1 MTTTGEFRKFLPGP
15 DHPPV
20 RGIETQDAYS
30 HGDLAHSP
38 PINEI
43 LEVMPKKLLAEP
55 FKGITC
61 DGKVHKNLF
70 VLEPNGAPV
79 EAMTEAA
86 RAILAVATPDELRKI
101 SQPID
106 SEQWRKWS
114 NPEFYV
120 FRDTLRLEEHG
131 EPIRAAILDLLA
143 ASMSPKG
150 FEKAI
155 NCMRINHFLGELV
168 NARKVMNEYSY
179 NFCLFGEPSLTAPW
193 GWQYFGH
200 HLCLHCFVV
209 GKSMTISPMF
219 MGAEPNEID
228 VGPFAGTTIF
238 RDEERVGLQLMQ
250 SLPRDQ
256 KDRAQIY
263 KSMKDPAMPPGR
275 WIFSDQRHLGGAFQD
290 NRIIPYEGVL
300 ASEMGK
306 AQQRTL
312 LDLVGAFI
320 EYLPPGP
327 LAARLSEVER
337 HIGETYFSWIGRH
350 GDNDIYYYRIQSP
363 VIMVEFDH
371 HSGVFLCN
379 VEPERFH
386 IHTLVRTPNGNDYG
400 KDWLRA
406 YNADRDPARNPKSV
420 RVA

>member
-1 MTTTGEFRKFLPGP
+1 MTTSGKFRKFLPGP
-15 DHPPV
+15 DHPPIQ
-20 RGIETQDAYS
+20 GIESQDAYS
-30 HGDLAHSP
+30 HGDLAYSP

-43 LEVMPKKLLAEP
+43 LDVMPAKLLAAP
-55 FKGITC
+55 FTGITC
-61 DGKVHKNLF
+61 DGKARKNLF
-70 VLEPNGAPV
+70 VFEPNGAPV
-79 EAMTEAA
+79 ESMTEAA
-86 RAILAVATPDELRKI
+86 RAILALATPQELRKI
-101 SQPID
+101 CQPID

-131 EPIRAAILDLLA
+131 EPLRAAILNLLA
-143 ASMSPKG
+143 ASMSQKG

-168 NARKVMNEYSY
+168 NAGKVMNEYSY
-179 NFCLFGEPSLTAPW
+179 NFCLFGEPSLTEPW

-209 GKSMTISPMF
+209 GKSMTISPTF

-228 VGPFAGTTIF
+228 VGPYAGTTIF
-238 RDEERVGLQLMQ
+238 RDEERIGLQLMQ
-250 SLPRDQ
+250 SLSQQQ

-263 KSMKDPAMPPGR
+263 KQMKDPAMPPER

-300 ASEMGK
+300 ASDMSK
-306 AQQRTL
+306 VQQRTL
-312 LDLVGAFI
+312 VDLVGAFV

-327 LAARLSEVER
+327 LAARLGEVER
-337 HIGETYFSWIGRH
+337 YLGETYFSWIGRY
-350 GDNDIYYYRIQSP
+350 GDGDVYYYRIQSP
-363 VIMVEFDH
+363 VILVEFDH

-379 VEPERFH
+379 AEPERFH

-400 KDWLRA
+400 KDWLRQYRCA
-406 YNADRDPARNPKSV
+406 AKPAERI
-420 RVA
+420 

>member
-1 MTTTGEFRKFLPGP
+1 MTASGKFRRFLPGP

-20 RGIETQDAYS
+20 QGIETQDAYS
-30 HGDLAHSP
+30 HGDLALTGPLS
-38 PINEI
+38 
-43 LEVMPKKLLAEP
+43 EVLGSQARRSLAEP

-61 DGKVHKNLF
+61 DGELRKGLF
-70 VLEPNGAPV
+70 ALEPNGAPV
-79 EAMTEAA
+79 EAMTQAA
-86 RAILAVATPDELRKI
+86 RAILAIATPEELAKI
-101 SQPID
+101 RQPID

-114 NPEFYV
+114 NPEFYL

-131 EPIRAAILDLLA
+131 EPMRAAILRLLA

-150 FEKAI
+150 FQKSVK
-155 NCMRINHFLGELV
+155 CMRINHFLGELV
-168 NARKVMNEYSY
+168 NAPKVMNQYSY

-209 GKSMTISPMF
+209 GKSMTIAPSF

-238 RDEERVGLQLMQ
+238 RDEERVGLALMQ
-250 SLPRDQ
+250 SLTQEQ
-256 KDRAQIY
+256 KDQAQIY
-263 KSMKDPAMPPGR
+263 RLMKDPAMPEGR

-290 NRIIPYEGVL
+290 NRVIPYEGVPVRD
-300 ASEMGK
+300 MGK
-306 AQQRTL
+306 AQQRAT
-312 LDLVGAFI
+312 LDLVGSFV
-320 EYLPPGP
+320 EYLPAAP
-327 LAARLSEVER
+327 LAARLAEVER
-337 HIGETYFSWIGRH
+337 HIGETYFSWIGSY
-350 GDNDIYYYRIQSP
+350 GDDDVYYYRIQSP

-379 VEPERFH
+379 KEPERFH

-400 KDWLRA
+400 KEWLRQIGGSPRRA
-406 YNADRDPARNPKSV
+406 A
-420 RVA
+420 